1 WGPRPTISSVSK
13 SFRRGG
19 RVAIGTAAAGD
30 IASVVLVRNTALTH
44 LVDGDQRT
52 VQLPIIGRTDTSL
65 TARVPR
71 SRAVL
76 PPGPYLLFINRR
88 TARGL
93 VPSTARQFT
102 LR

>member
-1 WGPRPTISSVSK
+1 MYWGPRPTISSVSK

-52 VQLPIIGRTDTSL
+52 VELPIGRPTL
-65 TARVPR
+65 HITACMV
-71 SRAVL
+71 A
-76 PPGPYLLFINRR
+76 
-88 TARGL
+88 
-93 VPSTARQFT
+93 
-102 LR
+102 